1 MNFLKNV
8 KKTYRSI
15 VPFFK
20 LIFLYLQWKMKKLI
34 LHSLLVMLT
43 LTVCFNMDVTDKRI
57 VSRRTQEVQA
67 GPSCFLT
74 DGCRGRVI
82 DHLRFV
88 STTSSLD
95 ISISDKKSPVLEKT
109 LATYIFPEYEF
120 CCLGFDN
127 RTDLGIRYDDT
138 HPLPEDDYVVSLHRI
153 IV

>member
-1 MNFLKNV
+1 
-8 KKTYRSI
+8 
-15 VPFFK
+15 
-20 LIFLYLQWKMKKLI
+20 MKKLI

-57 VSRRTQEVQA
+57 VSRRAQEVQA

-95 ISISDKKSPVLEKT
+95 ISIPDKRSPVLEKT
-109 LATYIFPEYEF
+109 LATYIFPEYGFF
-120 CCLGFDN
+120 CLNFD
-127 RTDLGIRYDDT
+127 DHAYSGIRYDDT
-138 HPLPEDDYVVSLHRI
+138 HQLPSEDYIVSLHRI
-153 IV
+153 II